1 MANGNGAL
9 GRIVEELKTL
19 GQEEQQQVAK
29 LLDAWQP
36 VESDIV
42 REQDLARHLKH
53 SLQTVCQIM
62 GWAIGEV
69 WAPDPTGNHLARLAA
84 WDDGTERRTELRR
97 ARAARTLQLGQ
108 SLPGRAWETHKL
120 VWASSRDAEPD
131 AADAEVAPVL
141 ALPALSGSQVVAVL
155 HFFAPGGRP
164 EGLSEDECAV
174 QMLQAFAAE
183 IGAVISHTR
192 AEEELVRA
200 RDAAE
205 VANRTKS
212 LFLTNMSHEL
222 RTPMNAIIGY
232 SEMLQEE
239 AEDAGLDSFTPDLQ
253 KINNAGKHL
262 LALINDILD
271 LSKIEAGKMD
281 LFLETFDVGEMLQD
295 VTTTILP
302 LVLKKNNHLNVV
314 CPGAEGETR
323 AGLAGS
329 MRADLTKVRQ
339 ILFNL
344 LSNASKFTEE
354 GDITLTIERQAKPGP
369 SGKLAEWISFSVKD
383 SGIGMTPEQLAR
395 LFQPFQQADN
405 STTRKYGG
413 TGLGLVLTRLLC
425 EMMGGDVFVESESG
439 VGSTFTVRLPV
450 EVADARAADEVP
462 HSGFPLPLVPEGAS
476 VLLAIDDDPV
486 MRDLMQRYFSKEGFL
501 VHTAAGGE
509 EGLQMARA
517 LRPTVITLDVMMPSV
532 DGWAVLSALKADPDL
547 ADIPV
552 IMLSIVDEKNMGFA
566 LGVSDYMT
574 KPIDRNRLSAV
585 LQKYRRSDAANQVL
599 LVDDDE
605 SVRQLMRGA
614 LEREG
619 WKVLEA
625 ENGHVGLE
633 RLRGSRPD
641 LILMDLMMPEMDGF
655 EFAAALHQNEQW
667 RSIPIVVLS
676 SKDLTAED
684 RRRLSG
690 FVEKIMDKGAYD
702 QEQLLREIKALA
714 SA

>member
-9 GRIVEELKTL
+9 GRIVEALKTL
-19 GQEEQQQVAK
+19 GSDEQKQLAK

-42 REQDLARHLKH
+42 REQDLTRHLKH
-53 SLQTVCQIM
+53 SLQTVCEIM
-62 GWAIGEV
+62 EWAVGEV
-69 WAPDPTGNHLARLAA
+69 WTPDPTGNHLLRLAA
-84 WDDGTERRTELRR
+84 WDDGVERYAEFRR
-97 ARAARTLQLGQ
+97 GRAARTLLSGET
-108 SLPGRAWETHKL
+108 LPGRAWQSRQL
-120 VWASSRDAEPD
+120 VWASREEAAPEAEDAG
-131 AADAEVAPVL
+131 VASVL
-141 ALPALSGSQVVAVL
+141 ALPAVSGDQVVAVL
-155 HFFAPGGRP
+155 NFFAPRAQAAS
-164 EGLSEDECAV
+164 LADDECGA

-183 IGAVISHTR
+183 IGAVILHTR

-222 RTPMNAIIGY
+222 RTPLNAIIGY

-239 AEDAGLDSFTPDLQ
+239 AQDLGQDEFVPDLV
-253 KINNAGKHL
+253 KINGAGKHL
-262 LALINDILD
+262 LGLINDILD

-281 LFLETFDVGEMLQD
+281 LYLETFDVGEMVQD

-302 LVLKKNNHLNVV
+302 LVMKKNNSLNVV
-314 CPGAEGETR
+314 CPAAIGETR
-323 AGLAGS
+323 AGLAGP

-354 GDITLTIERQAKPGP
+354 GEITLTVERQRQPSPAGKPE
-369 SGKLAEWISFSVKD
+369 EWVRFSVTD

-425 EMMGGDVFVESESG
+425 EMMGGEVSVASEMG

-450 EVADARAADEVP
+450 EVAEAQAEEVP
-462 HSGFPLPLVPEGAS
+462 RSGFPLPAVIDGAS

-517 LRPTVITLDVMMPSV
+517 LHPTVITLDVMMPSV
-532 DGWAVLSALKADPDL
+532 DGWAVLSALKADPEL

-585 LQKYRRSDAANQVL
+585 LQKYRRSGAANQVL
-599 LVDDDE
+599 LVDDDDG
-605 SVRQLMRGA
+605 VRQLMRGL

-619 WKVLEA
+619 WKVQEA
-625 ENGHVGLE
+625 ENGQVGLK
-633 RLRGSRPD
+633 RLGEARPD

-676 SKDLTAED
+676 SKDLTPED
-684 RRRLSG
+684 RQRLSG